1 MEKVVKFIQSIGT
14 RFLNSISNFFDF
26 SEQYIIED
34 NIKELFYELC
44 KLNSVKY
51 FGGSKLNLVNSF
63 LYDNILDS
71 TRKYPKEIE
80 KIRKGYRYQIPS
92 IFEFGCRYLLKQET
106 YNAKKVAEIILDILY
121 LNKDELD
128 KIDGGLPVA

>member
-1 MEKVVKFIQSIGT
+1 MKKVVKFIRSIGT

-26 SEQYIIED
+26 SGQYIIED
-34 NIKELFYELC
+34 NIKELSRELC
-44 KLNSVKY
+44 KLNS
-51 FGGSKLNLVNSF
+51 GGYYGDTKLSFVSYF
-63 LYDNILDS
+63 LYKNILDS
-71 TRKYPKEIE
+71 ERKLPKEIE
-80 KIRKGYRYQIPS
+80 KIRKGYYHQIPS
-92 IFEFGCRYLLKQET
+92 VFGFGRRHLLAQET